1 MSIYEYIKEELGDR
15 NFETI
20 AEYNDCVSAIVSDME
35 EELGKAERYYTGDR
49 GWKETDVVIKEVLD
63 EEEKEDR
70 EAEAEYHKHFGTEKE
85 DGTLMP
91 LYRVY
96 YNSNDGILS
105 WVDYECENDN
115 EAREQFN
122 LQKEDE
128 SGWFLRNTTIDKIER
143 IA

>member
-1 MSIYEYIKEELGDR
+1 MSIIEYIKEELGNR
-15 NFETI
+15 EFETI
-20 AEYNDCVSAIVSDME
+20 DEYNDCVRAIVANME
-35 EELGKAERYYTGDR
+35 DELGKAERYYVDDR
-49 GWKETDVVIKEVLD
+49 GWKNTDVVIKEVLD

-96 YNSNDGILS
+96 YKKHTGRIS
-105 WVDYECENDN
+105 WFDYECENDD
-115 EAREQFN
+115 EAKEQFN

-128 SGWFLRNTTIDKIER
+128 NCWYLEGATIDRIER

>member
-15 NFETI
+15 EFDTI
-20 AEYNDCVSAIVSDME
+20 AEYNECVRAIAEDME
-35 EELGKAERYYTGDR
+35 CELGKAERYYTSDK
-49 GWKETDVVIKEVLD
+49 GWKDTDVVIKEVLD
-63 EEEKEDR
+63 EEEKVDR
-70 EAEAEYHKHFGTEKE
+70 EIEAKYHQHFGTQKE
-85 DGTLMP
+85 DGTLMQ

-96 YNSNDGILS
+96 YKNNDETIS
-105 WVDYECENDN
+105 CVDYECENYD

-128 SGWFLRNTTIDKIER
+128 SGWFLRGTTIDKVER